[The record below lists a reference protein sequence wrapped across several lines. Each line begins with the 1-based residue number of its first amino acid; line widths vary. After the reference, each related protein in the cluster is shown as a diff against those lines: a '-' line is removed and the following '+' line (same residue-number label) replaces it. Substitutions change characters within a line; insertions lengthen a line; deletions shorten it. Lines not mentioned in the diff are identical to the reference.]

1 MFRSF
6 LVTPKKSE
14 KTHSN
19 FKHQR
24 HFPIRTMQRSCM
36 SAAVEVAVDLQ
47 WTLGSEPQGPLGAS
61 CQAGSGKCWGKWLG
75 NSG

>member
-1 MFRSF
+1 
-6 LVTPKKSE
+6 
-14 KTHSN
+14 
-19 FKHQR
+19 
-24 HFPIRTMQRSCM
+24 M